1 MNATWLPCSIRRRHR
16 LVAICLLLLALAGC
30 EKSSPPSAALLVEG
44 QAFPAFMLDF
54 IAGAEGARQ
63 SLAGKTVVLNI
74 WATWCAPCRR
84 EMPDLERLSKTLDP
98 ARFVVIGLSTDRD
111 ALLAS
116 EFLTRHGITFANYF
130 DPNGTASRPL
140 GLRVYP
146 ETFVIAPNR
155 ILLRRL
161 TGLHEWTSPDMLRL
175 LEDLDRGQARAPAR
189 P

>member
-1 MNATWLPCSIRRRHR
+1 MNTAWRLHQRRLWPRW
-16 LVAICLLLLALAGC
+16 VAMCLLLLALAACDKPGA
-30 EKSSPPSAALLVEG
+30 PAPSTLVEG
-44 QAFPAFMLDF
+44 QAFPSFMLDF
-54 IAGAEGARQ
+54 IAGTDGERQ

-98 ARFVVIGLSTDRD
+98 ARFVVLGLSTDRD

-116 EFLTRHGITFANYF
+116 EFLTRHRITFANYF
-130 DPNGTASRPL
+130 DPDGTVSRQL

-146 ETFVIAPNR
+146 ATFVIAPNR

-161 TGLHEWTSPDMLRL
+161 TGWHDWNSPDMLGL
-175 LEDLDRGQARAPAR
+175 LEALDRAQTR